1 MQSQEEIRQEVWG
14 HLKNSQCAYLG
25 TAEDVQPRVRP
36 VTLLNVD
43 EKFWIATGTRS
54 QKARQIRRNPN
65 VEVCIPLGE
74 ETCNGYIRVAGMA
87 SAVYDDALRRRIGD
101 TFGYFGGTWSGP
113 EDPDYTLI
121 RIHRVEIEYLCP
133 GSNEAHTFIVHTA

>member
-1 MQSQEEIRQEVWG
+1 MHSQEQVRQEVWE
-14 HLKNSQCAYLG
+14 HLKDAQCAYLA

-65 VEVCIPLGE
+65 VEVCIPLGNE
-74 ETCNGYIRVAGMA
+74 PCNGYVRIAGMA
-87 SAVYDDALRRRIGD
+87 AAVYDEALRRKIGEM
-101 TFGYFGGTWSGP
+101 FGYFGDGWSGP
-113 EDPDYTLI
+113 DDLNYTLLRI
-121 RIHRVEIEYLCP
+121 RRVEIEYLRP
-133 GSNEAHTFIVHTA
+133 GEKDAQTFIVHMS